1 MSEFHEINP
10 DKFIQSP
17 FHLIGKVWQLIAAE
31 KDGKVNAMTA
41 SWGGLGVMWG
51 KNAAYIVIRPQRYT
65 KEFVDTAETF
75 SLSFFGDC
83 YRDMLT
89 YMGTVSGRN
98 EDKIAETGLTVLH
111 DGKTPYFAEA
121 TAVMICRKM
130 YAQEM
135 QSQCFIDTAAREKW
149 YPEQD
154 FHILYIAEVEKIL
167 LKAE

>member
-98 EDKIAETGLTVLH
+98 EDKIAETGLTPCM
-111 DGKTPYFAEA
+111 KY
-121 TAVMICRKM
+121 
-130 YAQEM
+130 
-135 QSQCFIDTAAREKW
+135 
-149 YPEQD
+149 
-154 FHILYIAEVEKIL
+154 
-167 LKAE
+167 